1 MLPLQASYERGYETA
16 AQEFAYMH
24 EGFLQ
29 RQHLFNRNVSG
40 LTLDEVQAK
49 FPEARQ
55 LGRGATEADILS
67 VSRQLGIEAAAV
79 EIPLF
84 VSSEATAAEIPLVS
98 SEATAA
104 EIPLV
109 SSEATEADIQL
120 FFSSEATAHL
130 PFTIGGVVA

>member
-16 AQEFAYMH
+16 AQEYAYMH

-29 RQHLFNRNVSG
+29 RQHLFHRNVSG

-55 LGRGATEADILS
+55 LGREM
-67 VSRQLGIEAAAV
+67 
-79 EIPLF
+79 
-84 VSSEATAAEIPLVS
+84 
-98 SEATAA
+98 
-104 EIPLV
+104 V
-109 SSEATEADIQL
+109 SSEATEAGIQS

>member
-1 MLPLQASYERGYETA
+1 MLPLQASYDRGYETA
-16 AQEFAYMH
+16 AQEYAYMH

-29 RQHLFNRNVSG
+29 RQQVFRCNVCRE
-40 LTLDEVQAK
+40 TLDEVQAK
-49 FPEARQ
+49 FPAARQ
-55 LGRGATEADILS
+55 LGRGATAADILS

-109 SSEATEADIQL
+109 SSEAT
-120 FFSSEATAHL
+120 AHL

>member
-16 AQEFAYMH
+16 AQEYAYMH

-55 LGRGATEADILS
+55 LGRGAT
-67 VSRQLGIEAAAV
+67 
-79 EIPLF
+79 
-84 VSSEATAAEIPLVS
+84 
-98 SEATAA
+98 AA

-109 SSEATEADIQL
+109 SSEATEAGIQS

>member
-1 MLPLQASYERGYETA
+1 MEEVMLPLQASYDRGYETA
-16 AQEFAYMH
+16 AQEYAYMH

-29 RQHLFNRNVSG
+29 RQQDFVLNVSG

-49 FPEARQ
+49 FPAARQ
-55 LGRGATEADILS
+55 LGRGATADDILS
-67 VSRQLGIEAAAV
+67 VPMQLGIEAAAAD
-79 EIPLF
+79 ILLF
-84 VSSEATAAEIPLVS
+84 VNSEATAAGIPLVS

-109 SSEATEADIQL
+109 SSEAT
-120 FFSSEATAHL
+120 AHL